1 MDIRCYGSRHK
12 DVCKGNV
19 PPSCSCISKQCP
31 FCCALHLSV
40 GYPALVAIQHVLQI
54 MKSFLADLESVRL
67 EFLVAKV
74 TIQISPLTLMLTAL
88 RQQVGRYWYIAIT
101 QYRGIYSSLHPRSV
115 VMGLE

>member
-19 PPSCSCISKQCP
+19 PPSFSCISKQCP

-88 RQQVGRYWYIAIT
+88 RLQVGGIGTLLLLSTEEYTVPCT
-101 QYRGIYSSLHPRSV
+101 QGVWSWD
-115 VMGLE
+115 